1 MGTKM
6 MRIILD
12 TNVIVSALSSR
23 SAFHWIIEALL
34 DEQFEM
40 AVSNEVLTEY
50 EEILTQKYDK
60 TTTDNFLR
68 ALQELPNVRFVQIYF
83 RWNFLNDTDDDKFVD
98 AYIVDRSHY
107 LVTEDKGFG
116 VLKKIPFPRVRVIN
130 IAYFKKLL
138 EKSQNR

>member
-1 MGTKM
+1 M

-23 SAFHWIIEALL
+23 SVFHWIIEALL

-60 TTTDNFLR
+60 NTTDNFLR

-83 RWNFLNDTDDDKFVD
+83 RWNFLSDADDDKFVD
-98 AYIVDRSHY
+98 AYVVDRSHY

-116 VLKKIPFPRVRVIN
+116 VLKKIPFPHVRVIN
-130 IAYFKKLL
+130 IAAFKELL
-138 EKSQNR
+138 EKSQKM

>member
-50 EEILTQKYDK
+50 EEILTQKY
-60 TTTDNFLR
+60 N
-68 ALQELPNVRFVQIYF
+68 
-83 RWNFLNDTDDDKFVD
+83 
-98 AYIVDRSHY
+98 
-107 LVTEDKGFG
+107 G
-116 VLKKIPFPRVRVIN
+116 
-130 IAYFKKLL
+130 
-138 EKSQNR
+138 